1 MNYVWCLFFI
11 LDISSFYFLFFYE
24 FYSGFSNYL
33 FLFKD
38 KFLKN
43 GLILL
48 NK

>member
-1 MNYVWCLFFI
+1 MFDVSFIFLILVVSIFSFFN
-11 LDISSFYFLFFYE
+11 E

-33 FLFKD
+33 FLFKG